1 MLLASHFKVLSPLD
15 LYFYIA
21 SKKID
26 PSHINSLEVIAGKIK
41 LPKPAHVQKLGA
53 NEDINEA
60 VKKTL
65 QKNAELLIMGESADK
80 IDYKFAPCCNPI
92 PGDDVFGFLTINEGI
107 KIHRTNCPN
116 AVQLMSKYAYR
127 IIKTRWTK
135 QHEIAFL
142 TGIKLT
148 GLDDVGLVNKITNI
162 ITGQMNLNM
171 RSLSFDSVDGVFEG
185 KIMVYV
191 HDTEELEE
199 LNSRLTALDGILEVS
214 RFDSEDAE

>member
-1 MLLASHFKVLSPLD
+1 
-15 LYFYIA
+15 
-21 SKKID
+21 
-26 PSHINSLEVIAGKIK
+26 
-41 LPKPAHVQKLGA
+41 
-53 NEDINEA
+53 
-60 VKKTL
+60 
-65 QKNAELLIMGESADK
+65 MGESADK

-92 PGDDVFGFLTINEGI
+92 PGDDVFGFLTINDGI

-148 GLDDVGLVNKITNI
+148 GIDDVGLVNKITNI

-171 RSLSFDSVDGVFEG
+171 RSISFDSVDGVFEG

-191 HDTEELEE
+191 HDTAELED
-199 LNSRLTALDGILEVS
+199 LVARMNALDGILEVG
-214 RFDSEDAE
+214 RFDSEDEV

>member
-1 MLLASHFKVLSPLD
+1 ME
-15 LYFYIA
+15 FYYNVA
-21 SKKID
+21 TKKID
-26 PSHINSLEVIAGKIK
+26 LSEINKLEVIAGKIK
-41 LPKPAHVQKLGA
+41 LPKPNYPSKTLS
-53 NEDINEA
+53 NPSIDEA
-60 VKKTL
+60 VKSTL
-65 QKNAELLIMGESADK
+65 QKNAELLIMGESSDK

-148 GLDDVGLVNKITNI
+148 GIDDVGLVNKITNI

-171 RSLSFDSVDGVFEG
+171 RSLSFDSEDGVFSG

-191 HDTEELEE
+191 HDTEELED
-199 LNSRLTALDGILEVS
+199 LVSRLTALDGILDVS
-214 RFDSEDAE
+214 RFDTEDTE